1 MFNEWGDNLNGLG
14 AYAPSFPGDPGTG
27 VDLGGRLIGKGG
39 MILPAPP
46 ANCPPEY
53 RAKYIKVFGV
63 DPGCTP
69 YIAPPYVAP
78 TGMPAAPGT
87 NAGPG
92 VTTPPYVPPIAVTP
106 TPATPTAPP
115 VPVSPPVLIAP
126 PRTPRAPRT
135 PPVRRSRP
143 GRISGELCPSYGHVN
158 RQIPGVDEYQ
168 VVRCTPGQPVE
179 IDRGLRRVV
188 RREALARH
196 PGGGRERTGQAGD
209 YQGSSSRG
217 GFAAGA
223 AGSTGAA
230 SGGGLSSL
238 TSGSICL
245 SPMVL
250 IAAAVGAFFLFG
262 KRR

>member
-14 AYAPSFPGDPGTG
+14 AYAPSFPGDPGRG

-46 ANCPPEY
+46 ANCPPDY
-53 RAKYIKVFGV
+53 RAKYIRVFGV
-63 DPGCTP
+63 DPMCTP
-69 YIAPPYVAP
+69 AAETPYLAP

-92 VTTPPYVPPIAVTP
+92 VAPSPI
-106 TPATPTAPP
+106 
-115 VPVSPPVLIAP
+115 PVSPPVLVSPAPAIPTPMPVSPTVTLPP
-126 PRTPRAPRT
+126 PRTHARMRRT
-135 PPVRRSRP
+135 RP
-143 GRISGELCPSYGHVN
+143 GRRYGEICPSYGHVN

-168 VVRCTPGQPVE
+168 VVKCTPGQPVE

-188 RREALARH
+188 RQEALARH
-196 PGGGRERTGQAGD
+196 PGGGRERVGQAGD
-209 YQGSSSRG
+209 YQGYQIWRSRRG
-217 GFAAGA
+217 IPAEAAVSA
-223 AGSTGAA
+223 DMS
-230 SGGGLSSL
+230 SGGSSK
-238 TSGSICL
+238 GQICL

-250 IAAAVGAFFLFG
+250 IAAAISAFFLFD